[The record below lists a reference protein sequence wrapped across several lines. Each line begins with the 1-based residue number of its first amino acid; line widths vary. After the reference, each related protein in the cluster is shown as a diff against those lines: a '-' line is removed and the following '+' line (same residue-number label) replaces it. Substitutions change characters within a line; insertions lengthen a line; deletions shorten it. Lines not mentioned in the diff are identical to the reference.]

1 MSQIYDSA
9 ISHHQ
14 QLAANWDARYQSG
27 SFARRAA
34 FFRDQVMPAMDL
46 QGRWLDAG
54 CGSGYFAR
62 MLAEGGAIVHGVD
75 GASEMVEAAQAV
87 AAGHL
92 AADRLSFERIDTIEN
107 LPFDDASFDG
117 LISLSVLEYVPDPQ
131 RALAEMARV
140 LRPGGQ
146 MVVSVPYTGSL
157 VRAIAGLRRNLK
169 RQQGEGSAY
178 LDSSHFT
185 VRKREIAPMLARR
198 GLETVAVQGC
208 DPSFHGLLAG
218 ISPNLYFITALRI
231 RTPDS

>member
-1 MSQIYDSA
+1 MNEIYDSA
-9 ISHHQ
+9 IGHHQ
-14 QLAANWDARYQSG
+14 QLAASWDARYQSG

-34 FFRDQVMPAMDL
+34 FFRNRVLSQL
-46 QGRWLDAG
+46 HLHGRWLDAG

-62 MLAEGGAIVHGVD
+62 MLAEGGATVHGVD

-87 AAGHL
+87 AQGHSVVE
-92 AADRLSFERIDTIEN
+92 RLVFQRIDTVEN

-117 LISLSVLEYVPDPQ
+117 VISLSVLEYVPDPE

-146 MVVSVPYTGSL
+146 MVISIPYTGSL
-157 VRAIAGLRRNLK
+157 VRAIAGLRRRLK

-185 VRKREIAPMLARR
+185 VRKAEIAPILARN
-198 GLETVAVQGC
+198 GLEPVAVQGC
-208 DPSFHGLLAG
+208 DPSFRGLLAQM
-218 ISPNLYFITALRI
+218 SPNLFFITARRI
-231 RTPDS
+231 